1 MFDSHLLDAEI
12 LQHVFDGDRPFGDLR
27 VHTEVHVVT
36 TPEQNR
42 RHDARLCRRRLTI
55 SAKVRTITVLLS
67 ILLVFKIL
75 ILLIGRE
82 LAK

>member
-27 VHTEVHVVT
+27 VHTKVHVVT

-42 RHDARLCRRRLTI
+42 RHDARLCKRRLTI
-55 SAKVRTITVLLS
+55 NAKVRTITVLLS
-67 ILLVFKIL
+67 SLKIL

>member
-1 MFDSHLLDAEI
+1 MFFDSHLFDAEI
-12 LQHVFDGDRPFGDLR
+12 VQHVFDCDRPFGDFR

-55 SAKVRTITVLLS
+55 NAKVRKNAVLLS
-67 ILLVFKIL
+67 SLKIL
-75 ILLIGRE
+75 M
-82 LAK
+82 